1 LQRPV
6 CNRDG
11 EVSLAASRLA
21 FEDDRAAFGDEVWR
35 EQRADGREPQ
45 RGLVA
50 EVELFDGPQE
60 RKLRCAKRPVH
71 ARGTPVRHF
80 FGEQRLQQLL
90 VAPLF
95 LLGARDQAAPRTATV
110 RQVKAL
116 EQRVEVRAHCSPRRR
131 TRVSVS

>member
-1 LQRPV
+1 MAARV
-6 CNRDG
+6 FTVRFAG
-11 EVSLAASRLA
+11 EGRRVSRKRVAARMGALGLRSKRSN
-21 FEDDRAAFGDEVWR
+21 
-35 EQRADGREPQ
+35 GREPQ
-45 RGLVA
+45 RRLIA

-60 RKLRCAKRPVH
+60 RKLRCAKSAVH
-71 ARGTPVRHF
+71 ARGTPVRDF

-90 VAPLF
+90 VAPLL

-116 EQRVEVRAHCSPRRR
+116 EQRVEVRAHGSPRRR